1 MPNIPQYKRQ
11 NVNLDFSHS
20 VRFVSSAS
28 REAASVASKQTSS
41 KMGRFLRYFVRDKG
55 RFPPSGGYTV
65 TPGPDYTIALQAAKA
80 DGTPLPRRTWGPY
93 AIAPR
98 AIIDL
103 EMKV

>member
-1 MPNIPQYKRQ
+1 LEQNEAWVSVTLVRSQAEGSVDVLIKDAVAGTIPG
-11 NVNLDFSHS
+11 
-20 VRFVSSAS
+20 
-28 REAASVASKQTSS
+28 TSS
-41 KMGRFLRYFVRDKG
+41 KIGRFLRYFVRDKG

-65 TPGPDYTIALQAAKA
+65 TPGSDYTIALQAYKA
-80 DGTPLPRRTWGPY
+80 DGTLLPRKTWGPY